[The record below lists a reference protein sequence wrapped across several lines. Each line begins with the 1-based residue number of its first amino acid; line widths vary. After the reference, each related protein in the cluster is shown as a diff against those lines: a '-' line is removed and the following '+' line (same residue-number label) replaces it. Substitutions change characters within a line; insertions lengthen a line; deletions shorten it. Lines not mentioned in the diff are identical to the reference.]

1 MTYSTASK
9 SNKQFIILTLLSLSI
24 IGALFTESIDGLGK
38 LSISNVIQ
46 LLTTTS
52 LIFVNP
58 RFSRTL
64 IKTILFVI
72 TCAVVSHIYVAV
84 EYGYQGK
91 IFVTLHI
98 ITGLVFFFLMAD
110 GLQRYSSQAALK
122 KCILISILVS
132 ISILTLSAALD
143 FKNGLPRT
151 SFTFD
156 DKSHASIYICFL
168 SFLSLH
174 YLGASR
180 YLISS
185 LLIILCFFSV
195 SRLVAVFIP
204 FLLVIAVMQII
215 KEGSLLKKVLLTLM
229 LLTSTIIAVNYI
241 YKNSEKIQ
249 LLERIDSTSTVS
261 SSDST
266 SAHILLLK
274 YATILKF
281 DSIPNFLFGV
291 SPGSFADIL
300 IRSDI
305 DYSNLA
311 SIDPAF
317 IDNARNSTAP
327 IHSTHAAVLV
337 EAPFPALVVY
347 IAIII
352 SIVVKNIRRKNYE
365 LLLFGAPFFISIMFY
380 SAHNKFYF
388 FVVLLFILLLSN
400 EKNSQ
405 PIKGISK

>member
-1 MTYSTASK
+1 
-9 SNKQFIILTLLSLSI
+9 
-24 IGALFTESIDGLGK
+24 
-38 LSISNVIQ
+38 
-46 LLTTTS
+46 
-52 LIFVNP
+52 
-58 RFSRTL
+58 
-64 IKTILFVI
+64 
-72 TCAVVSHIYVAV
+72 
-84 EYGYQGK
+84 
-91 IFVTLHI
+91 
-98 ITGLVFFFLMAD
+98 
-110 GLQRYSSQAALK
+110 
-122 KCILISILVS
+122 
-132 ISILTLSAALD
+132 
-143 FKNGLPRT
+143 
-151 SFTFD
+151 
-156 DKSHASIYICFL
+156 
-168 SFLSLH
+168 
-174 YLGASR
+174 
-180 YLISS
+180 
-185 LLIILCFFSV
+185 
-195 SRLVAVFIP
+195 VAVFIP

>member
-1 MTYSTASK
+1 MTYSNPSK
-9 SNKQFIILTLLSLSI
+9 TNKQIIILTLLSLSI
-24 IGALFTESIDGLGK
+24 IGALFTESIEGLGK
-38 LSISNVIQ
+38 LSISNIIQ
-46 LLTTTS
+46 LLSTTT
-52 LIFVNP
+52 LMFVNP
-58 RFSRTL
+58 RFTRTL
-64 IKTILFVI
+64 VKTILFVVI
-72 TCAVVSHIYVAV
+72 CSVVSHIYVAI
-84 EYGYQGK
+84 EYGFHGK

-98 ITGLVFFFLMAD
+98 ITGLIFFFLMAD

-122 KCILISILVS
+122 KCILVSILISIA
-132 ISILTLSAALD
+132 ILGLSAALD

-174 YLGASR
+174 YLGSSR

-204 FLLVIAVMQII
+204 FLLAIAVMQIVN
-215 KEGSLLKKVLLTLM
+215 EGSILKKALLILT
-229 LLTSTIIAVNYI
+229 LLTSTIIGANYI

-266 SAHILLLK
+266 SAHVLLLQ
-274 YATILKF
+274 YAAILKF

-300 IRSDI
+300 IRSNI
-305 DYSNLA
+305 DYSDLA

-337 EAPFPALVVY
+337 EAPFPALIVY

-352 SIVVKNIRRKNYE
+352 SITAKNIRRKNYE
-365 LLLFGAPFFISIMFY
+365 LLLFGAPFFISVMFY

-388 FVVLLFILLLSN
+388 FVILLFILLLSN
-400 EKNSQ
+400 EKNSLA
-405 PIKGISK
+405 IKGTSR